1 MHLFIARFT
10 EKEKEKIINTLTKSH
25 TYCTSLYHIVVN
37 VSVQLENLSHSQ
49 SKNEYTSQEKI
60 LSLVDLNDI
69 KVNAN
74 VVEGVSLKCLYFYA
88 YLNAHALICSSKPTT
103 PKVCV
108 VNEAERILISLLLK
122 PLP

>member
-1 MHLFIARFT
+1 MAIRKFFIFSV
-10 EKEKEKIINTLTKSH
+10 EKLI
-25 TYCTSLYHIVVN
+25 C
-37 VSVQLENLSHSQ
+37 NLRKFFLSQ
-49 SKNEYTSQEKI
+49 
-60 LSLVDLNDI
+60 VDLNDI

-88 YLNAHALICSSKPTT
+88 YLNAYALICSSKPTT
-103 PKVCV
+103 PKVYV

>member
-1 MHLFIARFT
+1 MRAIRKFFIFT
-10 EKEKEKIINTLTKSH
+10 VEKLI
-25 TYCTSLYHIVVN
+25 C
-37 VSVQLENLSHSQ
+37 NLR
-49 SKNEYTSQEKI
+49 KF

-88 YLNAHALICSSKPTT
+88 YLNAYALICSSKPTT
-103 PKVCV
+103 PKVYV